1 MFKPFTTTVIGSYTV
16 PDWYRTIQES
26 VQAGKSP
33 SWIFQDAKAVAVR
46 AAVKDQ
52 EAAGVDLISDGELF
66 RRDDNRFGPP
76 NAMINYFAGKIPS
89 FSGELRQ
96 KKNITPVDPEASF
109 PAPVLT
115 ARLEPA
121 SLGLVEELL
130 FLRQITERPVKI
142 AMTGPHM
149 FARIAW
155 DEHYR
160 DPKTLAIDMAAVIN
174 PELRRLD
181 RLGCDVI
188 QIDEPI
194 LWFRSEDQKWG
205 IEAINACFEGVRH
218 ARRAL
223 HLCQGN
229 YNPDPAAHV
238 GLRIFPA
245 EFEGVL
251 PILQGVEVD
260 AVLMAFASLGVQDL
274 KVLENFPEEKVL
286 GIGAIDVQTQRI
298 EMPGEVVRIIERVT
312 QFVDPERLWVNP
324 DCGLNH
330 LPRVTAF
337 GKLRAM
343 ALGAEMAKR
352 GFCAAE
358 AYSGAPPE
366 K

>member
-1 MFKPFTTTVIGSYTV
+1 MFKPLTTTVIGSYTV
-16 PDWYRTIQES
+16 PDWYATIQEAI
-26 VQAGKSP
+26 QAGKVP
-33 SWIFQDAKAVAVR
+33 IWIFQDAKAVAAR

-76 NAMINYFAGKIPS
+76 NAMINYFAGKIQS

-115 ARLEPA
+115 GKLEPA
-121 SLGLVEELL
+121 SLGLDVELQ
-130 FLRQITERPVKI
+130 FLRQITESPVKI

-149 FARIAW
+149 FSRIVW
-155 DEHYR
+155 DEHYH
-160 DPKTLAIDMAAVIN
+160 DPEALAMDMAALIN

-229 YNPDPAAHV
+229 YNPDPAAHL

-245 EFEGVL
+245 EFESVL

-260 AVLMAFASLGVQDL
+260 AVLMAFASLGVENL
-274 KVLENFPEEKVL
+274 KVLAKFPEEKIL
-286 GIGAIDVQTQRI
+286 GIGAIDVQTKRI
-298 EMPGEVVRIIERVT
+298 ETPEEVVKIIEQVS
-312 QFVDPERLWVNP
+312 QFVDPQKLWVNP

-330 LPRVTAF
+330 LPRVIAF

-343 ALGAEMAKR
+343 ALGTELAKER
-352 GFCAAE
+352 ILRC
-358 AYSGAPPE
+358 
-366 K
+366 